1 MIEQNPKEE
10 VLSVIK
16 AIEAN
21 PTATQRNVSKKVS
34 ISLGK
39 TNYLL
44 KELIKK
50 DMIKTMNFFNNPGKL
65 RKIGYIL
72 TKKGLEEKTRLTY
85 YFLRKK
91 EEEYNILK
99 KEWGKVIANE
109 NGRLAKDNIE
119 RALAVN
125 RRVEE

>member
-16 AIEAN
+16 AIEAD
-21 PTATQRNVSKKVS
+21 PAATQRNVSRKVS

-50 DMIKTMNFFNNPGKL
+50 DMVKTMSFFNNPGKL

-91 EEEYNILK
+91 EWEYNILK
-99 KEWGKVIANE
+99 EEWKKVIADKNK
-109 NGRLAKDNIE
+109 RPA
-119 RALAVN
+119 
-125 RRVEE
+125 EE